1 MKRTARVFSRRRTLA
16 ALIVF
21 VGLILTSASI
31 YAIYLYNKM
40 NDTIDRI
47 AAQGVPAT
55 PASTPPTQTGHVT
68 NLTPVSKP
76 MFDKPLTFLL
86 TAVDE
91 RAGSEGSLNT
101 DVMMLFSVDPAT
113 RQATVVS
120 IPRDVEVK
128 AEKSGFSDSHKVNY
142 FYAYYYNQNKETALS
157 ETKKLFSDLYDV
169 PIDYM
174 AVINFDGFRKL
185 VDQLGGMTIDVDMD
199 MKYEDESDGTNI
211 HLTKGVQHLNGKQV
225 LDFIRYRKSNLG
237 TAESSDLVR
246 NEREQQV
253 LNQLLDQ
260 LTSLNGISAWGQVLD
275 IVGKSVRSDIPA
287 DDLHRMTMAYK
298 TLKPQEINYI
308 HLEGEWESPYV
319 VVKQEDLDEAFAALR
334 TQSSDSIDRV
344 PQTN

>member
-1 MKRTARVFSRRRTLA
+1 MKHTARVFSRRHTLW

-21 VGLILTSASI
+21 VGLILASASI

-47 AAQGVPAT
+47 AAPA
-55 PASTPPTQTGHVT
+55 ASSPTGTKPLQTGAVA
-68 NLTPVSKP
+68 NLTPVTKP

-101 DVMMLFSVDPAT
+101 DVMMLFSVDPTT

-120 IPRDVEVK
+120 IPRDLEVT
-128 AEKSGFSDSHKVNY
+128 AEQSGFSDSHKVNY
-142 FYAYYYNQNKETALS
+142 FYAYYYNQSKDTALS
-157 ETKKLFSDLYDV
+157 ETKKLFSNLYNV

-174 AVINFDGFRKL
+174 AVINFDGFRQL
-185 VDQLGGMTIDVDMD
+185 IDSLGGMTIDVDMD
-199 MKYEDESDGTNI
+199 MKYEDVSDGTNI
-211 HLTKGVQHLNGKQV
+211 HLSKGVQHLNGKQV

-260 LTSLNGISAWGQVLD
+260 LTSLNGVSAWGKVLD
-275 IVGKSVRSDIPA
+275 IAGNSVKSDIPA
-287 DDLHRMTMAYK
+287 DDLRTMTLAYK
-298 TLKPQEINYI
+298 TLKPQEVNYI
-308 HLEGEWESPYV
+308 HLDGEWESPYV
-319 VVKQEDLDEAFAALR
+319 VVKQEDLDQAFAALR
-334 TQSSDSIDRV
+334 TQSPDSIDRL